1 MKLDRIFRYVRPY
14 INQSSLME
22 GNKSNTFFCMDGCVN
37 LNRIF
42 RCVRPTGIFPRLPRR
57 RMVEKKLFYDMEAYE
72 QVLI

>member
-1 MKLDRIFRYVRPY
+1 
-14 INQSSLME
+14 ME

-57 RMVEKKLFYDMEAYE
+57 RMVEKNYSMIWKLMNRF
-72 QVLI
+72 

>member
-1 MKLDRIFRYVRPY
+1 
-14 INQSSLME
+14 ME